1 MFVCGPTVYDYSH
14 LGHARVFVFFDTVAK
29 YLRWLGYTVF
39 YIVNITDVDDKII
52 NRARERGKHPLEL
65 AREFEKYFMEDML
78 ALNVTSPNLYPRAS
92 DYLKE
97 IFWQIEELLKKGHA
111 YVTPTGV
118 YYDITTFHDYG
129 RLSGRKPEDLV
140 VHRIEPDPTKKNPG
154 DFALWRVRPK
164 EEFGWD
170 SPWGYGRPGWHIEDT
185 AITLRHFGPQYDIHG
200 GAVELMFPHH
210 EAEIA
215 QAEAITGLKPF
226 VRYWIHVGLL
236 TVEGKK
242 MSKSIGNVVTIREAL
257 KKYDANTIRLFIL
270 STHYRSPLDFR
281 WELLDSAAKSV
292 SRLITAVSRLKQLD
306 IVETTQGSDEEKLVS
321 EAVGAMKGFVDSMNS
336 DLNTAAALSH
346 IFKLV
351 NTVNDYTNK
360 HSRISKDGFGKVHRV
375 FKNAFDILGLKVEE
389 GVSTDIT
396 DLIQLIVDVRSK
408 LRARKMWDL
417 ADEIRAKLKELGI
430 ELQDT
435 TSGTRWILRK
445 RRT

>member
-1 MFVCGPTVYDYSH
+1 
-14 LGHARVFVFFDTVAK
+14 
-29 YLRWLGYTVF
+29 
-39 YIVNITDVDDKII
+39 
-52 NRARERGKHPLEL
+52 
-65 AREFEKYFMEDML
+65 
-78 ALNVTSPNLYPRAS
+78 
-92 DYLKE
+92 
-97 IFWQIEELLKKGHA
+97 
-111 YVTPTGV
+111 
-118 YYDITTFHDYG
+118 
-129 RLSGRKPEDLV
+129 
-140 VHRIEPDPTKKNPG
+140 
-154 DFALWRVRPK
+154 
-164 EEFGWD
+164 
-170 SPWGYGRPGWHIEDT
+170 
-185 AITLRHFGPQYDIHG
+185 
-200 GAVELMFPHH
+200 MFPHH

-242 MSKSIGNVVTIREAL
+242 MSKSIGNVVTIREAF

-321 EAVGAMKGFVDSMNS
+321 EAKETMKGFVDSMNS

-346 IFKLV
+346 VFKLA
-351 NTVNDYTNK
+351 NAVNDFTNK
-360 HSRISKDGFGKVHRV
+360 HSRISKDGFGEVYRV
-375 FKNAFDILGLKVEE
+375 FKDAFDILGLKVEE
-389 GVSTDIT
+389 EVSTDIT
-396 DLIQLIVDVRSK
+396 DLICLIVDVRSK
-408 LRARKMWDL
+408 LRVRKMWDL